1 MTQPSTAH
9 AAKVIAVTV
18 AAAVGG
24 FLFGFDS
31 SVINGAVDS
40 IEENFALSSFV
51 TGFAVAIALLGC
63 AVGAWFAGRLA
74 DRWGRKRVMMLG
86 SVLFVV
92 SSAGSGLAFSVPDLM
107 LWRVL
112 GGLGIGIASVIAP
125 TYISEIAPA
134 RYRGS
139 LASLQ
144 QLAIT
149 LGIFAALLSDAVLQN
164 AAGGA
169 SNDLWWGLEAWRWMF
184 LVGVVP
190 AAVYG
195 ILAVLIPESPRYLV
209 GQDLDEE
216 AAEVLANV
224 TGELEPEERVR
235 EIRLTL
241 RRDTKASFGDI
252 RGPVFGLQS
261 IVWVG
266 ITMAIFQ
273 QFVGINAIFYYSTT
287 LWQSV
292 GFTENESFTT
302 SVITALINVVMTFVA
317 ILFVDKVGR
326 RPLLMGGS
334 LGMFVEPTAGRDR
347 VLPSRGRGR
356 RRDAA
361 GTVGRRRTRRRERL
375 RHLLRRHLG
384 PHHVGHAGRDVPE
397 PNAGSRARYQ
407 YGRELDREFHRDPG
421 LPAVDIGG
429 GPVVPLRIVR
439 VLRVAVVLLRQDED
453 PGDQGNGTRGHAD
466 LIPGGDQPTSR
477 SSSASV
483 PFGATPLPFPADAL
497 PCAAA
502 FGDATVCGVAVH
514 PVTRRTTSSTVSPSS

>member
-1 MTQPSTAH
+1 VPASGTLAESRYAMTQMSERHT
-9 AAKVIAVTV
+9 AKVIGVTV

-40 IEENFALSSFV
+40 IQGHFELGSFF

-74 DRWGRKRVMMLG
+74 DRWGRKKVMLLG

-92 SSAGSGLAFSVPDLM
+92 SSLGAGLAFSVPDLM

-134 RYRGS
+134 RYRGA

-169 SNDLWWGLEAWRWMF
+169 SNELWLNLEAWRWMF
-184 LVGVVP
+184 IVGVVP
-190 AAVYG
+190 AVVYG
-195 ILAVLIPESPRYLV
+195 ILALLIPESPRYLV
-209 GQDLDEE
+209 GKHLDQE
-216 AAEVLANV
+216 AADILANI
-224 TGELEPEERVR
+224 TGEVDPQERVS

-241 RRDTKASFGDI
+241 RHESTASFDDI
-252 RGPVFGLQS
+252 RGPKFGLQP

-266 ITMAIFQ
+266 IFMAIFQ

-287 LWQSV
+287 LWKSV

-302 SVITALINVVMTFVA
+302 SVITAIINVGMTFVA
-317 ILFVDKVGR
+317 ILFVDRIGR
-326 RPLLMGGS
+326 RILLMVGS
-334 LGMFVEPTAGRDR
+334 LGMFASLLMAAIAFSQATGSGDDV
-347 VLPSRGRGR
+347 VLPSPWG
-356 RRDAA
+356 
-361 GTVGRRRTRRRERL
+361 
-375 RHLLRRHLG
+375 
-384 PHHVGHAGRDVPE
+384 
-397 PNAGSRARYQ
+397 
-407 YGRELDREFHRDPG
+407 
-421 LPAVDIGG
+421 AVALIGANLFVIFFASTW
-429 GPVVPLRIVR
+429 GPVMWVMLGEMFPNNMRAYALGISTAANWIANFTVTLAFPPLTRSVGLWFLYGLFAFFALLSFFFVR
-439 VLRVAVVLLRQDED
+439 SKVRETKGMELEEMH
-453 PGDQGNGTRGHAD
+453 T
-466 LIPGGDQPTSR
+466 
-477 SSSASV
+477 
-483 PFGATPLPFPADAL
+483 
-497 PCAAA
+497 
-502 FGDATVCGVAVH
+502 
-514 PVTRRTTSSTVSPSS
+514 

>member
-1 MTQPSTAH
+1 MTQMSERHT
-9 AAKVIAVTV
+9 AKVIGVTV

-40 IEENFALSSFV
+40 IQGHFELGSFF

-74 DRWGRKRVMMLG
+74 DRWGRKKVMLLG

-92 SSAGSGLAFSVPDLM
+92 SSLGAGLAFSVPDLM

-125 TYISEIAPA
+125 TYIAEIAPA
-134 RYRGS
+134 RYRGA

-169 SNDLWWGLEAWRWMF
+169 SNELWLNLEAWRWMF

-190 AAVYG
+190 AVVYG
-195 ILAVLIPESPRYLV
+195 ILALLIPESPRYLV
-209 GQDLDEE
+209 GKHLDQE
-216 AAEVLANV
+216 AADILANI
-224 TGELEPEERVR
+224 TGEVDPHERVS

-241 RRDTKASFGDI
+241 RHESTASFDDI
-252 RGPVFGLQS
+252 RGPKFGLQP

-266 ITMAIFQ
+266 IFMAIFQ

-287 LWQSV
+287 LWKSV

-302 SVITALINVVMTFVA
+302 SVITAIINVGMTFVA
-317 ILFVDKVGR
+317 ILFVDRIGR
-326 RPLLMGGS
+326 RILLMVGS
-334 LGMFVEPTAGRDR
+334 LGMFVSLLMAAIAFSQATGSGDDV
-347 VLPSRGRGR
+347 VLPSPWG
-356 RRDAA
+356 
-361 GTVGRRRTRRRERL
+361 
-375 RHLLRRHLG
+375 
-384 PHHVGHAGRDVPE
+384 
-397 PNAGSRARYQ
+397 
-407 YGRELDREFHRDPG
+407 
-421 LPAVDIGG
+421 AVALIGANLFVIFFASTW
-429 GPVVPLRIVR
+429 GPVMWVMLGEMFPNNMRAYALGISTAANWIANFMVTLSFPPLTRSVGLWFLYGLFAFFALLSFFFVR
-439 VLRVAVVLLRQDED
+439 SKVQETKGMELEEMH
-453 PGDQGNGTRGHAD
+453 T
-466 LIPGGDQPTSR
+466 
-477 SSSASV
+477 
-483 PFGATPLPFPADAL
+483 
-497 PCAAA
+497 
-502 FGDATVCGVAVH
+502 
-514 PVTRRTTSSTVSPSS
+514 

>member
-1 MTQPSTAH
+1 MTQPSSAH

-31 SVINGAVDS
+31 PVINGAVES
-40 IEENFALSSFV
+40 IEQNFALSSFV

-74 DRWGRKRVMMLG
+74 DRWGRKRVMVLG
-86 SVLFVV
+86 SILFLV
-92 SSAGSGLAFSVPDLM
+92 SSTGSGLAFSVPDLM

-134 RYRGS
+134 RYRGG

-190 AAVYG
+190 AVVYG
-195 ILAVLIPESPRYLV
+195 VLAVLIPESPRYLV
-209 GQDLDEE
+209 GKDLDEE

-224 TGELEPEERVR
+224 TGELDPEERVR

-292 GFTENESFTT
+292 GFSENQSFTT

-317 ILFVDKVGR
+317 ILFVDRIGR
-326 RPLLMGGS
+326 RPLLMTGS
-334 LGMFVEPTAGRDR
+334 LGMFVS
-347 VLPSRGRGR
+347 LLL
-356 RRDAA
+356 AA
-361 GTVGRRRTRRRERL
+361 IAFSQAEGG
-375 RHLLRRHLG
+375 G
-384 PHHVGHAGRDVPE
+384 DDV
-397 PNAGSRARYQ
+397 S
-407 YGRELDREFHRDPG
+407 
-421 LPAVDIGG
+421 LPAPWGAVALVGANAFVIFFAATW
-429 GPVVPLRIVR
+429 GPIMWVMLGEMFPNRMRAVALGISTAANWIANFTVTLAFPPLTS
-439 VLRVAVVLLRQDED
+439 AVGLWFLYGLFAFFALLSFFFVKTKIRETKGMELED
-453 PGDQGNGTRGHAD
+453 MQA
-466 LIPGGDQPTSR
+466 
-477 SSSASV
+477 
-483 PFGATPLPFPADAL
+483 
-497 PCAAA
+497 
-502 FGDATVCGVAVH
+502 
-514 PVTRRTTSSTVSPSS
+514 

>member
-1 MTQPSTAH
+1 MTQMSERHT
-9 AAKVIAVTV
+9 AKVIGVTV

-40 IEENFALSSFV
+40 IQGHFELGSFF

-74 DRWGRKRVMMLG
+74 DRWGRKKVMLLG

-92 SSAGSGLAFSVPDLM
+92 SSLGSGLAFSVPDLM

-134 RYRGS
+134 RYRGA

-169 SNDLWWGLEAWRWMF
+169 SEELWLNLEAWRWMF
-184 LVGVVP
+184 IVGVVP
-190 AAVYG
+190 AVVYG
-195 ILAVLIPESPRYLV
+195 ILALLIPESPRYLV
-209 GQDLDEE
+209 GKHLDQE
-216 AAEVLANV
+216 AADILANI
-224 TGELEPEERVR
+224 TGEVDPQERVS

-241 RRDTKASFGDI
+241 RHESTASFDDI
-252 RGPVFGLQS
+252 RGPKFGLQP

-266 ITMAIFQ
+266 IFMAIFQ

-287 LWQSV
+287 LWKSV

-302 SVITALINVVMTFVA
+302 SVITAIINVGMTFVA
-317 ILFVDKVGR
+317 ILFVDRIGR
-326 RPLLMGGS
+326 KILLEVGS
-334 LGMFVEPTAGRDR
+334 LGMFASLLMAAIAFSQATGSGDDVT
-347 VLPSRGRGR
+347 LPSPWGAVALIGANLFVIFF
-356 RRDAA
+356 AA
-361 GTVGRRRTRRRERL
+361 TW
-375 RHLLRRHLG
+375 
-384 PHHVGHAGRDVPE
+384 
-397 PNAGSRARYQ
+397 
-407 YGRELDREFHRDPG
+407 
-421 LPAVDIGG
+421 
-429 GPVVPLRIVR
+429 GPVMWVMLGEMFPNNMRAYALGISTAANWIANFTVTLAFPPLTRSVGLWFLYGLFAFFALLSYFFVR
-439 VLRVAVVLLRQDED
+439 SKVRETKGMELEEMH
-453 PGDQGNGTRGHAD
+453 T
-466 LIPGGDQPTSR
+466 
-477 SSSASV
+477 
-483 PFGATPLPFPADAL
+483 
-497 PCAAA
+497 
-502 FGDATVCGVAVH
+502 
-514 PVTRRTTSSTVSPSS
+514 

>member
-1 MTQPSTAH
+1 MTQMSERHT
-9 AAKVIAVTV
+9 AKVIGVTV

-40 IEENFALSSFV
+40 IQGHFELGSFF

-74 DRWGRKRVMMLG
+74 DRWGRKKVMLLG

-92 SSAGSGLAFSVPDLM
+92 SSLGAGLAFSVPDLM

-134 RYRGS
+134 RYRGA

-169 SNDLWWGLEAWRWMF
+169 SNELWLNLEAWRWMF
-184 LVGVVP
+184 IVGVVP
-190 AAVYG
+190 AVVYG
-195 ILAVLIPESPRYLV
+195 ILALLIPESPRYLV
-209 GQDLDEE
+209 GKHLDQE
-216 AAEVLANV
+216 AADILANI
-224 TGELEPEERVR
+224 TGELDPHERVS

-241 RRDTKASFGDI
+241 RHESTASFDDI
-252 RGPVFGLQS
+252 RGPKFGLQP

-266 ITMAIFQ
+266 IFMAIFQ

-287 LWQSV
+287 LWKSV

-302 SVITALINVVMTFVA
+302 SVITAIINVGMTFVA
-317 ILFVDKVGR
+317 ILFVDRIGR
-326 RPLLMGGS
+326 RILLMVGS
-334 LGMFVEPTAGRDR
+334 LGMFASLLMAAIAFSQASGSGDDV
-347 VLPSRGRGR
+347 VLPSPWG
-356 RRDAA
+356 
-361 GTVGRRRTRRRERL
+361 
-375 RHLLRRHLG
+375 
-384 PHHVGHAGRDVPE
+384 
-397 PNAGSRARYQ
+397 
-407 YGRELDREFHRDPG
+407 
-421 LPAVDIGG
+421 AVALIGANLFVIFFASTW
-429 GPVVPLRIVR
+429 GPVMWVMLGEMFPNNMRAYALGISTAANWIANFTVTLAFPPLTRSVGLWFLYGLFAFFALLSFFFVR
-439 VLRVAVVLLRQDED
+439 SKVRETKGMELEEMH
-453 PGDQGNGTRGHAD
+453 T
-466 LIPGGDQPTSR
+466 
-477 SSSASV
+477 
-483 PFGATPLPFPADAL
+483 
-497 PCAAA
+497 
-502 FGDATVCGVAVH
+502 
-514 PVTRRTTSSTVSPSS
+514 

>member
-1 MTQPSTAH
+1 MTQPSSAH

-31 SVINGAVDS
+31 SVINGAVES
-40 IEENFALSSFV
+40 IEQNFALSSFV

-74 DRWGRKRVMMLG
+74 DRWGRKRVMVLG
-86 SVLFVV
+86 SILFLV
-92 SSAGSGLAFSVPDLM
+92 SSTGSGLAFSVPDLM

-134 RYRGS
+134 RYRGG

-190 AAVYG
+190 AVVYG

-209 GQDLDEE
+209 GKDLDEE

-224 TGELEPEERVR
+224 TGELDPEERVR

-292 GFTENESFTT
+292 GFSENQSFTT

-317 ILFVDKVGR
+317 ILFVDRIGR
-326 RPLLMGGS
+326 RPLLMTGS
-334 LGMFVEPTAGRDR
+334 LGMFVS
-347 VLPSRGRGR
+347 LLL
-356 RRDAA
+356 AA
-361 GTVGRRRTRRRERL
+361 IAFSQAEGG
-375 RHLLRRHLG
+375 G
-384 PHHVGHAGRDVPE
+384 DDV
-397 PNAGSRARYQ
+397 S
-407 YGRELDREFHRDPG
+407 
-421 LPAVDIGG
+421 LPAPWGAVALVGANAFVIFFAATW
-429 GPVVPLRIVR
+429 GPIMWVMLGEMFPNRMRAVALGISTAANWIANFTVTLAFPPLTS
-439 VLRVAVVLLRQDED
+439 AVGLWFLYGLFAFFALLSFFFVKTKIRETKGMELED
-453 PGDQGNGTRGHAD
+453 MQT
-466 LIPGGDQPTSR
+466 
-477 SSSASV
+477 
-483 PFGATPLPFPADAL
+483 
-497 PCAAA
+497 
-502 FGDATVCGVAVH
+502 
-514 PVTRRTTSSTVSPSS
+514 